1 MPTLAVF
8 QLYRGSPQVDML
20 LHSDKL
26 FWFRANLS
34 LLLLLNPACFAGKQ
48 HITILFRP
56 TISRTRGKRA
66 YHYTIR
72 LLTKNLVETELPD
85 ESGANSGS
93 LISRDDIVNVLCYY

>member
-8 QLYRGSPQVDML
+8 QLYRGSSQVDML
-20 LHSDKL
+20 LHSDTL

-34 LLLLLNPACFAGKQ
+34 LLLL
-48 HITILFRP
+48 HIPILSRP
-56 TISRTRGKRA
+56 PISRTRGKRA

-72 LLTKNLVETELPD
+72 LLTKNLVETELPG
-85 ESGANSGS
+85 ESEGNSGS